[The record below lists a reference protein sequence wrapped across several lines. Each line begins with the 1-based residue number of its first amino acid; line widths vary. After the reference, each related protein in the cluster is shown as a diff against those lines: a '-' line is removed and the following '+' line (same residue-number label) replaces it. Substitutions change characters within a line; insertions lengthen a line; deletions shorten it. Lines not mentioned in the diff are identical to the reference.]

1 MVKLNK
7 SNNIR
12 NKTRLLL
19 LISIIINI
27 YKIDKRIQVKFIWKT
42 IVSLVSLSQGKFGL
56 DYHDCRGQG
65 SIEARTGQRSC
76 LIYTL
81 LSRSFIHVLWTRYR
95 RTVAILYH
103 WPRNERGR
111 DNSRHLSTAFL
122 LKIKFQPACGE
133 PSVFACAPFSL
144 SRNENHQVDLIHA
157 RSWIHTFYNQTK
169 SHDWE

>member
-56 DYHDCRGQG
+56 DYHDWIVGVKGQ
-65 SIEARTGQRSC
+65 SKPVQDNVRA
-76 LIYTL
+76 LYIYIYSSL
-81 LSRSFIHVLWTRYR
+81 DPLSTFC
-95 RTVAILYH
+95 
-103 WPRNERGR
+103 GR
-111 DNSRHLSTAFL
+111 DIEER
-122 LKIKFQPACGE
+122 
-133 PSVFACAPFSL
+133 
-144 SRNENHQVDLIHA
+144 
-157 RSWIHTFYNQTK
+157 
-169 SHDWE
+169 